1 VRQQTLATEGHQQCT
16 NARQAGT
23 TRKPH
28 GREGKTPAHDERVI
42 NNNKNNTMKSIKT
55 IICTLCATFVTLTFT
70 QCIQA
75 PQQQAPA
82 AAPVAYNGEA
92 LRIAY
97 VDIDTLLMNYTLWM
111 ELNEEMI
118 RKEENI
124 RATLNEKMKNLQTDF
139 EEFER
144 KLNNNAFAT
153 RERAESE
160 QNRILKKRQELEE
173 LQERLSNELAI
184 ETNKNNILFRDSIN
198 TFVQEYNKQK
208 GYNVILSR
216 IGDNILYIDNDM
228 NITQEIIDGLNA
240 RYDANKKK

>member
-1 VRQQTLATEGHQQCT
+1 
-16 NARQAGT
+16 
-23 TRKPH
+23 
-28 GREGKTPAHDERVI
+28 
-42 NNNKNNTMKSIKT
+42 MKSIKT

-75 PQQQAPA
+75 PQQQTPA

-118 RKEENI
+118 RKEESV
-124 RATLNEKMKNLQTDF
+124 RATLNEKAKTLQTEF

-153 RERAESE
+153 RERAEAE
-160 QNRILKKRQELEE
+160 QNRILKKREELE
-173 LQERLSNELAI
+173 QTTERLTSELAI
-184 ETNKNNILFRDSIN
+184 ENNKNSVLFRDSIN
-198 TFVQEYNKQK
+198 AYIQDYNKTRQ
-208 GYNVILSR
+208 YNVILSR
-216 IGDNILYIDNDM
+216 IGDNIPYIDKAM

-240 RYDANKKK
+240 RHAKSKKK

>member
-1 VRQQTLATEGHQQCT
+1 
-16 NARQAGT
+16 
-23 TRKPH
+23 
-28 GREGKTPAHDERVI
+28 
-42 NNNKNNTMKSIKT
+42 MKSIKT

-118 RKEENI
+118 RKEESV
-124 RATLNEKMKNLQTDF
+124 RATLNEKAKTLQTEY

-153 RERAESE
+153 RERAEAE
-160 QNRILKKRQELEE
+160 QNRILKKREELE
-173 LQERLSNELAI
+173 QTTERLTSELAI
-184 ETNKNNILFRDSIN
+184 ENNKNSVLFRDSIN
-198 TFVQEYNKQK
+198 AYIQDYNKTHQ
-208 GYNVILSR
+208 YNVILSR
-216 IGDNILYIDNDM
+216 IGDNILYIDNAM

-240 RYDANKKK
+240 RHAKSKKK

>member
-1 VRQQTLATEGHQQCT
+1 
-16 NARQAGT
+16 
-23 TRKPH
+23 
-28 GREGKTPAHDERVI
+28 
-42 NNNKNNTMKSIKT
+42 MKSIKT

-118 RKEENI
+118 RKEESV
-124 RATLNEKMKNLQTDF
+124 RATLNEKAKTLQTEF

-153 RERAESE
+153 RERAEAE
-160 QNRILKKRQELEE
+160 QNRILKKREELE
-173 LQERLSNELAI
+173 QTTERLTSELAI
-184 ETNKNNILFRDSIN
+184 ENNKNSVLFRDSIN
-198 TFVQEYNKQK
+198 AYIQDYNKTRQ
-208 GYNVILSR
+208 YNVILSR
-216 IGDNILYIDNDM
+216 IGDNILYIDNAM
-228 NITQEIIDGLNA
+228 NITPEIIDGLNA
-240 RYDANKKK
+240 RHAKSKKK